1 MFEITK
7 DRILHD
13 SKSGLMN
20 KEFEVYY
27 QTQYNISTGMI
38 IGAEGAEHLE
48 AIIPL
53 TVGRVPFRVRYTTEF
68 DELGRPIKAYGSAT
82 LVVSDEDGE

>member
-13 SKSGLMN
+13 SKSGLLI
-20 KEFEVYY
+20 KIEVVES
-27 QTQYNISTGMI
+27 IA
-38 IGAEGAEHLE
+38 AEGRDKAEE
-48 AIIPL
+48 I
-53 TVGRVPFRVRYTTEF
+53 V

>member
-7 DRILHD
+7 DRILRD
-13 SKSGLMN
+13 SES
-20 KEFEVYY
+20 
-27 QTQYNISTGMI
+27 
-38 IGAEGAEHLE
+38 
-48 AIIPL
+48 
-53 TVGRVPFRVRYTTEF
+53 

>member
-38 IGAEGAEHLE
+38 IGAEAL
-48 AIIPL
+48 
-53 TVGRVPFRVRYTTEF
+53 VRWNHKEGFIYEM
-68 DELGRPIKAYGSAT
+68 ENKQ
-82 LVVSDEDGE
+82 E